1 MIMPSRPAA
10 RRLRGAI
17 VTFALLGLA
26 ALAPTSARAEL
37 LLERTFLPHG
47 ASPSSFAVGL
57 PGGIH
62 FCFDPVRAAVSYVWT
77 GGFVDLSATRPGPGK
92 FLSPANLL
100 GPIVYQESGDAPL
113 RRGDPARAPAV
124 EFTGYSLRGE
134 AIEFRYTTDGTPVR
148 EEIRVR
154 ADGAALQRRF
164 HVATGTDARWWH
176 VVAGRSAQELRRERD
191 GSFLLEIPLAPPAAP

>member
-1 MIMPSRPAA
+1 MIMRSHPAA

-26 ALAPTSARAEL
+26 ALAPSSARAEL

-92 FLSPANLL
+92 FLSPAKLL
-100 GPIVYQESGDAPL
+100 GPLVYQESGDVPL
-113 RRGDPARAPAV
+113 RRGDPARDPAV
-124 EFTGYSLRGE
+124 EFTGYSLRGD
-134 AIEFRYTTDGTPVR
+134 AIEFRYTVDGTPVR

-164 HVATGTDARWWH
+164 HVGAATDARWWH
-176 VVAGRSAQELRRERD
+176 VVAGRPAQELVRARD
-191 GSFLLEIPLAPPAAP
+191 GAFLLELPLVRPHVP